1 MMRRRTLL
9 RIGSSAPV
17 ALPLGAL
24 GQSYPGKPVTL
35 VVPYPAG
42 GPTDTLTRIL
52 AEAMQRALGQ
62 SILVENVTGASG
74 AVGVAKVARAA
85 PDGYMASV
93 GHASSHITIWAT
105 QPGSFDL
112 QRDMAPVAM
121 FAVNPSI
128 IVARKSMAATNLRE
142 FLDYL
147 KANSGK
153 ATMGGALGTIGHLA
167 SLELE
172 RRLGTKLQFIPY
184 RGGAPAMQDLLAGQI
199 DMLIDQAAN
208 SLPQLHGGKI
218 KGYAVTASTRL
229 AVAPEVPT
237 TDEAGL
243 PGFYVTT
250 WHGIWVPRATPAA
263 IVDRLNAAAREALAG
278 EALQRRFAELGQDIP
293 PPEMQT
299 VRALAEFQKAEV
311 ERWTPLLKAAGFK
324 PD

>member
-1 MMRRRTLL
+1 M
-9 RIGSSAPV
+9 
-17 ALPLGAL
+17 AL
-24 GQSYPGKPVTL
+24 GPAVVPRRVLGQAYPGKPVTL

-52 AEAMQRALGQ
+52 AEAMTRALGQ
-62 SILVENVTGASG
+62 SVLVENVTGASG

-112 QRDMAPVAM
+112 QRDMAPVVM

-128 IVARKSMAATNLRE
+128 IVARKSMEATTLRE
-142 FLDYL
+142 FLAWL
-147 KANSGK
+147 KENSGK

-167 SLELE
+167 SFELE
-172 RRLGTKLQFIPY
+172 RRVGTRLQFVPY

-208 SLPQLHGGKI
+208 SLPQLHAGKI
-218 KGYAVTASTRL
+218 KGYAVTASRRL
-229 AVAPEVPT
+229 AVAPEVPS

-243 PGFYVTT
+243 PGFHVTT

-263 IVDRLNAAAREALAG
+263 IVDRLNAAAREALASA
-278 EALQRRFAELGQDIP
+278 ALQQRFADLGQDIL
-293 PPEMQT
+293 PPEMQS
-299 VRALAEFQKAEV
+299 VRALAEFQKVEV
-311 ERWTPLLKAAGFK
+311 ERWTPLLKAAGLK
-324 PD
+324 AD